1 MLVSLIVCYLLLVTE
16 CKPIVDLAIIVDSSG
31 SISRRN
37 WILMKDFLKQLAD
50 EFDISPSGTHVAAV
64 AYSTN
69 PKVVFK
75 FNTLQGSQLNADEV
89 KKLLDSIPHQRGLT
103 YIDRA
108 LLFAD
113 SVIFTVDNGMRPQ
126 VTKVKYCP
134 KPKYYPKPRSF
145 WENLGTLYS

>member
-1 MLVSLIVCYLLLVTE
+1 
-16 CKPIVDLAIIVDSSG
+16 
-31 SISRRN
+31 
-37 WILMKDFLKQLAD
+37 MKDFLKQLAD
-50 EFDISPSGTHVAAV
+50 EFDISPSGTHVATV

-89 KKLLDSIPHQRGLT
+89 KKLLDRIPHQRGLT

-113 SVIFTVDNGMRPQ
+113 GEIFTVQNGMRPQ
-126 VTKVKYCP
+126 VTKV
-134 KPKYYPKPRSF
+134 
-145 WENLGTLYS
+145 TLYTMPLCTDIFRIF

>member
-1 MLVSLIVCYLLLVTE
+1 MCYFLAVTE
-16 CKPIVDLAIIVDSSG
+16 CQPIVDLAIIVDSSG

-37 WILMKDFLKQLAD
+37 WVLMKAFLKQLAD
-50 EFDISPSGTHVAAV
+50 EFDISPSGTHVAVV

-69 PKVVFK
+69 PQVVFK
-75 FNTLQGSQLNADEV
+75 FNTLQGSQLNTVEV

-113 SVIFTVDNGMRPQ
+113 GEIFTVENGMRPQ
-126 VTKVKYCP
+126 VTKVIIDLVTVWK
-134 KPKYYPKPRSF
+134 K
-145 WENLGTLYS
+145 T

>member
-1 MLVSLIVCYLLLVTE
+1 MLFFLVTE
-16 CKPIVDLAIIVDSSG
+16 CEPVVDIAIIVDSSG

-89 KKLLDSIPHQRGLT
+89 KKLLDRIPHQRGLT

-113 SVIFTVDNGMRPQ
+113 GEIFTVQNGMRPQ
-126 VTKVKYCP
+126 VTKV
-134 KPKYYPKPRSF
+134 
-145 WENLGTLYS
+145 TLYTMPLCTDIFRIF